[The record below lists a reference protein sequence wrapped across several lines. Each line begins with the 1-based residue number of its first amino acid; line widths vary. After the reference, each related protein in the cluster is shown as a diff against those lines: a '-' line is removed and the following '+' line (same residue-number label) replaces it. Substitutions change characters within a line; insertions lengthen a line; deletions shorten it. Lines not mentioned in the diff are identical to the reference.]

1 MPQQQERGE
10 GGHPQARWKGAFRA
24 EVECCDP
31 TLAQERTRKDGAR
44 NIDLVGFLK
53 RSGVPK
59 AENPAKI
66 GKNRRKYHK
75 NHKKIGKT
83 LLFALTLPMQMSQ
96 GNERRVL
103 RPA

>member
-1 MPQQQERGE
+1 VLRT
-10 GGHPQARWKGAFRA
+10 AAFWT
-24 EVECCDP
+24 EFSVWEP
-31 TLAQERTRKDGAR
+31 L
-44 NIDLVGFLK
+44 
-53 RSGVPK
+53 K
-59 AENPAKI
+59 AENPAKM